1 MRRKKFDEEAQS
13 GDTDPKT
20 HFLHQFQQLDIADY
34 AENAEAGVK
43 NLRLR
48 PPHSDWAGGPQ
59 DRGENLRRLSRAA
72 SVDSS
77 VSAASPAAGGPCLH
91 DGLVLGGSRRG
102 HPAPAAAGLVG
113 TNRDMMW
120 TLLAVVVRL
129 TLDTEY
135 AALISSS
142 ALLPFVLTLSLLY
155 TLGWVVPHTSTVSS
169 LLSAGNTSNNKLFAL
184 YLYL

>member
-1 MRRKKFDEEAQS
+1 MRRKKFDKEAQS

-77 VSAASPAAGGPCLH
+77 VSAAS
-91 DGLVLGGSRRG
+91 
-102 HPAPAAAGLVG
+102 
-113 TNRDMMW
+113 
-120 TLLAVVVRL
+120 
-129 TLDTEY
+129 
-135 AALISSS
+135 
-142 ALLPFVLTLSLLY
+142 F
-155 TLGWVVPHTSTVSS
+155 
-169 LLSAGNTSNNKLFAL
+169 
-184 YLYL
+184 

>member
-1 MRRKKFDEEAQS
+1 MRRKKFDKEAQS

-91 DGLVLGGSRRG
+91 DGLVLGGSRHRVRRPRQLQRPPALRP
-102 HPAPAAAGLVG
+102 HPLAALQAGLGGATHLHRVLS
-113 TNRDMMW
+113 T
-120 TLLAVVVRL
+120 
-129 TLDTEY
+129 
-135 AALISSS
+135 ISR
-142 ALLPFVLTLSLLY
+142 
-155 TLGWVVPHTSTVSS
+155 
-169 LLSAGNTSNNKLFAL
+169 
-184 YLYL
+184 